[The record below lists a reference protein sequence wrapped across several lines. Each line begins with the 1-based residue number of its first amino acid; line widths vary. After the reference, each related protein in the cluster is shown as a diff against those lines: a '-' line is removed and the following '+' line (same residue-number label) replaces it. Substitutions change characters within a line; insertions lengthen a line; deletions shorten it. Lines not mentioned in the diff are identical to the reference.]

1 MAGSTHWS
9 IEVTI
14 NCANIDWNKQD
25 ARSFFSHLQAE
36 PIEQAERVRASHF
49 YSSIHTAS
57 KKHECVHH
65 WRLYQFTNEFD
76 LLNHVRSK

>member
-36 PIEQAERVRASHF
+36 PIEPAERVRASHF
-49 YSSIHTAS
+49 HSSIHTAS
-57 KKHECVHH
+57 KKQNASITGGSASLQMNSTC
-65 WRLYQFTNEFD
+65 
-76 LLNHVRSK
+76 